1 MFDVWSPPIFRF
13 LDRVNGPPF
22 LVDWT
27 CINEV
32 GFIASILAFSIAFL
46 EIRMLSN
53 RCWSFKDDSD
63 IGSCFEVEV
72 KSTGEQDGGRAVIEL
87 PGTACP
93 GTNCPGTSIAT
104 DGGVVRR
111 VSVAILVEAVMG
123 IVLLLGVVHK

>member
-1 MFDVWSPPIFRF
+1 MFDDWSPPILRF

-32 GFIASILAFSIAFL
+32 GFIISILAFSIAFL

-53 RCWSFKDDSD
+53 RCRSLKDDSD
-63 IGSCFEVEV
+63 ISSCFEVEV
-72 KSTGEQDGGRAVIEL
+72 KSTGEQDGGRVVIGVG
-87 PGTACP
+87 PGA
-93 GTNCPGTSIAT
+93 SIPT

-111 VSVAILVEAVMG
+111 VSVPILVKTVMG
-123 IVLLLGVVHK
+123 TVLLLEAIHK